1 MKSKQ
6 TNNKKQ
12 LSPFISPFLS
22 PGFQRPQEDMDMD
35 WSIDTPQA
43 PTSPPL
49 CVSPTS
55 EHVSSP
61 HVPLHNM
68 GSNSKNRAESAT
80 PFVLDYSKGQPLIA
94 SSWDGAYQ
102 ALSIFRT
109 EDTIFKDAE
118 MIFNSIRR
126 LKSYIKH
133 HSVDKMPPKREFVPV
148 VEYLWKLID
157 TIYATK
163 WDSLIFNKEKT
174 LTIRKCVGEYIMPY
188 YRQN

>member
-12 LSPFISPFLS
+12 LSPFISPFLN

-35 WSIDTPQA
+35 WSIDTLQA

-49 CVSPTS
+49 CISPAS

-68 GSNSKNRAESAT
+68 GLNSKNRAESAA
-80 PFVLDYSKGQPLIA
+80 PSVLDYSKGQPLIA
-94 SSWDGAYQ
+94 SFWDEAHQ
-102 ALSIFRT
+102 ALSIFGT

-126 LKSYIKH
+126 LRSYIKH
-133 HSVDKMPPKREFVPV
+133 HPVNKAPPKREFVPV

-157 TIYATK
+157 TIYAAK
-163 WDSLIFNKEKT
+163 WDSLISIKRR
-174 LTIRKCVGEYIMPY
+174 L
-188 YRQN
+188 